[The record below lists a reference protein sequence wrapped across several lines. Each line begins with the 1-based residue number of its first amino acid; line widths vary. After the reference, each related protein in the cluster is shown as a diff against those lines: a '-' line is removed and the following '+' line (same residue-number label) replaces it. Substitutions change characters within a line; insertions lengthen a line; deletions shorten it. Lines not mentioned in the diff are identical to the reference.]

1 MFNINIRL
9 EYGWRLYN
17 HGKINLWFSGY
28 LAGSTVPEKTIL
40 DSIDFLDD
48 KVCSI
53 GFLSKWVNTLDGHF
67 AFILEVDNSWC
78 FIATDKICSIPVFNA
93 YCDGKYTVSNHAP
106 YLKSLLNIGNDD
118 VIPDLGILDSQGII
132 SFIVWIESEF
142 DVIIP
147 TDEVNL
153 DNLGTINCIID
164 YIAKKNNES
173 K

>member
-1 MFNINIRL
+1 MTIDTMSKKIKQ
-9 EYGWRLYN
+9 ELYD
-17 HGKINLWFSGY
+17 
-28 LAGSTVPEKTIL
+28 LADTYAVLP
-40 DSIDFLDD
+40 DD
-48 KVCSI
+48 
-53 GFLSKWVNTLDGHF
+53 
-67 AFILEVDNSWC
+67 
-78 FIATDKICSIPVFNA
+78 
-93 YCDGKYTVSNHAP
+93 
-106 YLKSLLNIGNDD
+106 IGNDN